1 MPVRARVPDAMSV
14 SSLHDLFV
22 HDLEDVYYAENE
34 LLDALSKLAE
44 QTDDEEIAQAF
55 RDHREET
62 EGHVDR
68 LDQVF
73 EKLGQEPEREECEGI
88 EGLITEHEEFLEM
101 DSDQDV
107 LDLHNLVAA
116 QKTEHYEIA
125 AYGNLAVIADRLG
138 EDEIGDILHE
148 TLEEEEAALDKVA
161 TLTEEFDIQRM
172 TGAAS
177 DD

>member
-1 MPVRARVPDAMSV
+1 MSV
-14 SSLHDLFV
+14 SSLRDLFV

-34 LLDALSKLAE
+34 LLDVLSELAE
-44 QTDDEEIAQAF
+44 QTEDEEIAQAF

-73 EKLGQEPEREECEGI
+73 EKLGQEPEHEECEGI

-138 EDEIGDILHE
+138 EGEVGDPLHE
-148 TLEEEEAALDKVA
+148 TLEEEKAALDKVA
-161 TLTEEFDIQRM
+161 TLTEEFDVQRV

>member
-1 MPVRARVPDAMSV
+1 MSV
-14 SSLHDLFV
+14 SSLRDLFV

-34 LLDALSKLAE
+34 LLDVLSELAE
-44 QTDDEEIAQAF
+44 QTEDEEIAQAF
-55 RDHREET
+55 RNHREET

-73 EKLGQEPEREECEGI
+73 EKLGQEPEHEECEGI

-138 EDEIGDILHE
+138 EGEVGDLLHE
-148 TLEEEEAALDKVA
+148 TLEEEKAALDKVA
-161 TLTEEFDIQRM
+161 TLTEEFDVQRV
-172 TGAAS
+172 TGATS

>member
-1 MPVRARVPDAMSV
+1 MSV
-14 SSLHDLFV
+14 SSLRDLFV

-34 LLDALSKLAE
+34 LLDVLSELAE
-44 QTDDEEIAQAF
+44 QTEDEEIAQAF

-73 EKLGQEPEREECEGI
+73 EKLGQEPEHEECEGI

-138 EDEIGDILHE
+138 EGETGDLLHE
-148 TLEEEEAALDKVA
+148 TLEEEKAALDKVA
-161 TLTEEFDIQRM
+161 TLTEEFDVQRV
-172 TGAAS
+172 TGATS

>member
-1 MPVRARVPDAMSV
+1 MSV
-14 SSLHDLFV
+14 SSLRDLFV

-34 LLDALSKLAE
+34 LLDVLSELAE
-44 QTDDEEIAQAF
+44 QTEDEEIAQAF
-55 RDHREET
+55 RDHHEET

-73 EKLGQEPEREECEGI
+73 EKLGQEPEHEECEGI

-138 EDEIGDILHE
+138 EGEVGDLLHE
-148 TLEEEEAALDKVA
+148 TLEEEKAALDKVA
-161 TLTEEFDIQRM
+161 TLTEEFDVQRV

>member
-1 MPVRARVPDAMSV
+1 MSV
-14 SSLHDLFV
+14 SSLRDLFV

-34 LLDALSKLAE
+34 LLDVLSELAE
-44 QTDDEEIAQAF
+44 QTEDEEIAQAF

-73 EKLGQEPEREECEGI
+73 EKLGQEPEHEECEGI
-88 EGLITEHEEFLEM
+88 EGLITEHEKFLEM

-148 TLEEEEAALDKVA
+148 TLEEEKTALDKVA
-161 TLTEEFDIQRM
+161 TLTEEFDVQRV

>member
-1 MPVRARVPDAMSV
+1 MSV
-14 SSLHDLFV
+14 SSLRDLFV

-34 LLDALSKLAE
+34 LLDVLSELAE

-55 RDHREET
+55 RDHHEET

-73 EKLGQEPEREECEGI
+73 EKLGQEPEHEECEGI
-88 EGLITEHEEFLEM
+88 EGLITEHKEFLEM

-138 EDEIGDILHE
+138 EGEVGDLLHE
-148 TLEEEEAALDKVA
+148 TLEEEKAALDKVA
-161 TLTEEFDIQRM
+161 TLTEEFDVQRV
-172 TGAAS
+172 TGATS